1 MREKVGFIGLGLMGK
16 SMAANLLRKGCDLVV
31 YNRTKKS
38 ADELVSMGARV
49 VDSPKEVALNS
60 DIIIEM
66 VTDIPDVE
74 HVLLGAGGAIEGASA
89 GKVFIDMSTNSP
101 DFAISLSG
109 KLGEKGVEFLD
120 APVTGGDK
128 GAKEGTLTIMVGGKR
143 QVFEMCRSVLECV
156 GKEIVYMGTYGT
168 GQAMKLCNQTAIS
181 LNLLAAC
188 ESLLLGTSAGLNS
201 NDVLKVLTSGAAY
214 SWSLANLGPKIL
226 KRDFEPGFK
235 SAHLSKDLRYV
246 IQLAEKN
253 HLSLPGSALAY
264 QLFNSVLAENEGEQ
278 GTQILIKVLE
288 KLAARKV
295 SSGLS

>member
-1 MREKVGFIGLGLMGK
+1 MGK

-38 ADELVSMGARV
+38 ADELVSVGAKTV
-49 VDSPKEVALNS
+49 GSPKEVALDS
-60 DIIIEM
+60 DIVIEI

-74 HVLLGAGGAIEGASA
+74 HVLLGSNGALEGAST

-101 DFAISLSG
+101 DFATSLAG

-128 GAKEGTLTIMVGGKR
+128 GAREGTLTIMVGGKR
-143 QVFEMCRSVLECV
+143 HVFDQCKPVLECM

-168 GQAMKLCNQTAIS
+168 GQAMKLCNQTAVS
-181 LNLLAAC
+181 LNLLATC
-188 ESLLLGTSAGLNS
+188 ESLLLGSSAGLNT
-201 NDVLKVLTSGAAY
+201 NDVLRVLSSGAAS
-214 SWSLANLGPKIL
+214 SWSLVNLGPKIL

-235 SAHLSKDLRYV
+235 TAHLSKDLRYV
-246 IQLAEKN
+246 IKLAEKN
-253 HLSLPGSALAY
+253 HLSLPGSALVY

-295 SSGLS
+295 SSGMTLS